1 MKQIKITL
9 AEIAEKRNMTVDE
22 IKVIISDRIKFGM
35 TSSNPE
41 IRAQW
46 KKIPSSNDIPT
57 PEEWLQYVIENQDK
71 YLL

>member
-46 KKIPSSNDIPT
+46 KKYH
-57 PEEWLQYVIENQDK
+57 LQTTF
-71 YLL
+71 LLQRNGFNM